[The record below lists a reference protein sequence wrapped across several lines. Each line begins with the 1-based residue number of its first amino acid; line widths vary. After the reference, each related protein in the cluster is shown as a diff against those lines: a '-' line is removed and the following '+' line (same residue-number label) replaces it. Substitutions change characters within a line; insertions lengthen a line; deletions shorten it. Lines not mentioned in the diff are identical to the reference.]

1 MREEEDQDDE
11 DDEEEDEEED
21 EEGHLLSF
29 GVAVEVVGP
38 HVLAEHDVVVEVDE
52 LLGEAR
58 DAVDVGLDGRGAE
71 GGQVALV
78 LENVLGTP
86 RSQEDQSER
95 LLH

>member
-1 MREEEDQDDE
+1 M
-11 DDEEEDEEED
+11 
-21 EEGHLLSF
+21 
-29 GVAVEVVGP
+29 AVEVVGP

-78 LENVLGTP
+78 LEDVLGTP
-86 RSQEDQSER
+86 NTQFFSFKLAYYD
-95 LLH
+95 